1 MSSLPPTAPAGF
13 RAPASRGKVLVVD
26 DSVVVRGLLSRWI
39 REHPGFEVVGAV
51 GDGAAAIR
59 AAETHKP
66 NIVIL
71 DIDMPVMDGITAL
84 PEILKVSPGSHV
96 LVASTL
102 TARNAR
108 LSMQCLA
115 LGAVDLQPKPE
126 GSRDMTMS
134 QSFRQDFMRKL
145 EGLLHARPR
154 NAPAAPA
161 APVRQFSIASAPAI
175 RRAPGPGAPAPL
187 RAPSRFAGAAMP
199 AGSELPPAAAA
210 PIPLRP
216 LPSRLSVTPRVI
228 VIGSSTGGP
237 RAVTQVLEALGAA
250 GARIPI
256 LITQHMPPI
265 FTASFA
271 EQIAHRTGR
280 PAHEGVDGEIP
291 APGSILVAPG
301 GKHMRLGRG
310 ADGQIHVRIDDGP
323 PVKFCKPAVD
333 LLFTD
338 AAEFYGA
345 SALGVILTGMGSDGA
360 DGALLM
366 RKAGSQIIVQDEAT
380 SVVWGMPGAAYKA
393 GAASHVMPIDR
404 IGPALASALQTGA
417 IP

>member
-1 MSSLPPTAPAGF
+1 M
-13 RAPASRGKVLVVD
+13 VD

-39 REHPGFEVVGAV
+39 GEHPGFEVVGAV

-59 AAETHKP
+59 AAEAHKP

-84 PEILKVSPGSHV
+84 PEILRVSPGSHV

-134 QSFRQDFMRKL
+134 QAFRQDFMRKL

-154 NAPAAPA
+154 NAPPAPA
-161 APVRQFSIASAPAI
+161 APTRQFSIASAPAI
-175 RRAPGPGAPAPL
+175 RRPQGPGAPVPP
-187 RAPSRFAGAAMP
+187 RAPSPAPGATRHP
-199 AGSELPPAAAA
+199 APEPAPAAA

-216 LPSRLSVTPRVI
+216 SPSRLSVTPRVI

-237 RAVTQVLEALGAA
+237 RAVTQVLDALGSA
-250 GARIPI
+250 GSRIPI

-271 EQIAHRTGR
+271 EQIAQKTGR
-280 PAHEGVDGEIP
+280 PAREGADGEIP

-301 GKHMRLGRG
+301 GKHMRLGRA
-310 ADGQIHVRIDDGP
+310 ADGQVQIRIDDGP